1 MDVAFWMREPV
12 ADEQPDI
19 HWIRDVDPSKC
30 GADAFAILRPTSPF
44 RTAATISRA
53 YERFRKLEVHSM
65 RAVEPVKQH
74 PGKMWFHNGPGYPMT
89 PVCDA
94 SRSDGTPWHSSPT
107 QTLPPVYVQNA
118 SLEMA
123 WTYVVKQFGTI
134 AGRKIA
140 PFFTEGYEGLD
151 LNTLDDWREAERL
164 IAEGLVD
171 LPSLTVGA
179 QTPATHSL

>member
-1 MDVAFWMREPV
+1 
-12 ADEQPDI
+12 
-19 HWIRDVDPSKC
+19 
-30 GADAFAILRPTSPF
+30 
-44 RTAATISRA
+44 
-53 YERFRKLEVHSM
+53 
-65 RAVEPVKQH
+65 
-74 PGKMWFHNGPGYPMT
+74 MT

-140 PFFTEGYEGLD
+140 PFFTEGYEGFD
-151 LNTLDDWREAERL
+151 INTPDDDWREAERL

-171 LPSLTVGA
+171 LPSLTLGA